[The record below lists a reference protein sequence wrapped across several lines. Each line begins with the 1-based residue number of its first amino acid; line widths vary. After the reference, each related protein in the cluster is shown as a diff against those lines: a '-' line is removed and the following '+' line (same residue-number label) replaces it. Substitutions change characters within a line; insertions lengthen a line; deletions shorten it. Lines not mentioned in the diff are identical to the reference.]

1 MNIKDFFIL
10 FPINEPRYLTHEDL
24 TAIMLFTYGI
34 AKRFKID
41 EVEFTEKQKIKS
53 YKDYCIKEINKK
65 YENLDNEGRLE
76 LDKFIN
82 LFVMYYSAQ
91 HLVD

>member
-1 MNIKDFFIL
+1 MTIKDFFIQ
-10 FPINEPRYLTHEDL
+10 FPIYEPRYLTHEDL

-34 AKRFKID
+34 AKRFKKE

-53 YKDYCIKEINKK
+53 YNDYCIKEINKN
-65 YENLDNEGRLE
+65 YENLDDEGRLE

-82 LFVMYYSAQ
+82 FFVMYYSAQ

>member
-1 MNIKDFFIL
+1 MTIKDFFIQ
-10 FPINEPRYLTHEDL
+10 FPIYEPQYLTQEDL

-34 AKRFKID
+34 AKRFKIND
-41 EVEFTEKQKIKS
+41 VEITKQQQIKS
-53 YKDYCIKEINKK
+53 YKDYCIKEINKNYK
-65 YENLDNEGRLE
+65 NLDNEGRLE
-76 LDKFIN
+76 LDKFIS